1 MNSPVI
7 AAGIDIANDGGR
19 DTAGTAL
26 PSGMPDLGGPQR
38 SAGPGRDEAAPAA
51 TTMFGNGRSTSPAA
65 LTDGSDYTSWAGPS
79 TGVTCPGTI
88 TLTFP
93 SRRAVSEVV
102 LATHFGQ
109 GQGQG
114 ITKAGIQTW
123 GGSTW
128 GTRAADAQITW
139 TGNTATVERESLRLP
154 SAVATTG
161 VRLVVEAANRTWG
174 NLSVNEITTR

>member
-1 MNSPVI
+1 M
-7 AAGIDIANDGGR
+7 DQRDGGDVPELTVCPCR
-19 DTAGTAL
+19 CDGVVV
-26 PSGMPDLGGPQR
+26 SR
-38 SAGPGRDEAAPAA
+38 PGQAEPRDEAVPAA
-51 TTMFGNGRSTSPAA
+51 TTTFGNGRSTSPAA

-79 TGVTCPGTI
+79 AGVTCPGAI

-114 ITKAGIQTW
+114 ITKADIQTW

-139 TGNTATVERESLRLP
+139 TGKTATVERESLCLP